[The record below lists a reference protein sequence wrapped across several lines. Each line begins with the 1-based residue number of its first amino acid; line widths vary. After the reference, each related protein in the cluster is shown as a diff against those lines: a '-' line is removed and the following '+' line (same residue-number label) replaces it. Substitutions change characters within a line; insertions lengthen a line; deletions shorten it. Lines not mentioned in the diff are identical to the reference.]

1 MLELDVVLSEGY
13 DENTGKFV
21 STTQRVQ
28 LEHSLA
34 SLSKWESV
42 FEKPFLGPEEKQHDE
57 TFTYIE
63 MMVVGPK
70 LSPAVLL
77 ELVRSHNE
85 EIQTYIGRKMS
96 GTKLAEVQKQAGSRR
111 ETITSELIYSWMVEM
126 NIPFETQMWHL
137 NRLITLIRVI
147 SLKRA
152 PKKKMTAAERAALN
166 RQRQAKHNTR
176 G

>member
-1 MLELDVVLSEGY
+1 VLELDVVVSESY
-13 DENTGKFV
+13 DETSNKFV
-21 STTQRVQ
+21 STTQRVH

-42 FEKPFLGPEEKQHDE
+42 FEKPFLGTDAKDHEE
-57 TFTYIE
+57 TFAYIE

-70 LSPAVLL
+70 LTPAVLL
-77 ELVRSHNE
+77 ELVKTHSG
-85 EIQTYIGRKMS
+85 EIQSYINRTMS
-96 GTKLAEVQKQAGSRR
+96 GTRISEVQKQTGSRR

-126 NIPFETQMWHL
+126 NIPFETQYWHL

-147 SLKRA
+147 SLKRS
-152 PKKKMTAAERAALN
+152 PKKKMTAAERSELN
-166 RQRQAKHNTR
+166 RQRQAMQNTR